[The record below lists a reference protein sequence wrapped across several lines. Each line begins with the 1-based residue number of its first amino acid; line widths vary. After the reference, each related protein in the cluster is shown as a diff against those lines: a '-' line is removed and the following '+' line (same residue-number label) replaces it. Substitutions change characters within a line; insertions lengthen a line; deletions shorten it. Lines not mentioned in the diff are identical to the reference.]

1 MGHEMSSL
9 ERVYAALDLEEP
21 DRVPLWIIGC
31 PYMAKLAGIPYDEF
45 CRDPDKIA
53 KANLLFMEEYGADIS
68 YNWPDTW
75 FTHEGWGMKMIWPPN
90 SPPVPAEPLVKAPE
104 DYEKLEV
111 LDPRRDGRMPII
123 LKSIEILSKE
133 VGEQKAISTMQF
145 APLSF
150 LAQIRGL
157 VKSMQ
162 DLILFPDLVHA
173 ALRAITETV
182 IEFFREAIRAGAT
195 VLLYHN
201 AREDYSLLTK
211 RQVEEFGW
219 RYDSVV
225 LKEIRRLGVPVV
237 LHMCGPEPMIDLVIA
252 EYPKGGFKGIQFWDR
267 GSNIN
272 IREAKE
278 KFGDK
283 VCLVAGFD
291 NVRTINFGSPG
302 DVEREVEEAIT
313 AAGEGGG
320 LIISSGCEIPPN
332 APEENVRAVARAVE
346 KYGRYPLGKIRRL

>member
-1 MGHEMSSL
+1 
-9 ERVYAALDLEEP
+9 
-21 DRVPLWIIGC
+21 
-31 PYMAKLAGIPYDEF
+31 
-45 CRDPDKIA
+45 
-53 KANLLFMEEYGADIS
+53 
-68 YNWPDTW
+68 
-75 FTHEGWGMKMIWPPN
+75 
-90 SPPVPAEPLVKAPE
+90 
-104 DYEKLEV
+104 
-111 LDPRRDGRMPII
+111 
-123 LKSIEILSKE
+123 
-133 VGEQKAISTMQF
+133 MQF

-346 KYGRYPLGKIRRL
+346 RYGRYPLGKIRRL